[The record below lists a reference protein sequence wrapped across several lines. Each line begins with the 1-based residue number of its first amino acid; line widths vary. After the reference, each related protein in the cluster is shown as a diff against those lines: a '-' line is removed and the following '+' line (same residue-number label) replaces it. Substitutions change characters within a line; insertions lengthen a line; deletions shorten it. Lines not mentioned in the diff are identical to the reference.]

1 MGVDVRFRTDGA
13 VPRHSPDE
21 LFDEVLPARL
31 DAAAD
36 RFAVWLGERRVRP
49 LTVAVGER
57 SWTLDHAAGRITIS
71 RGEHAT
77 KRAIL
82 TDEQV
87 ADLAADLITPMA
99 WLATGELAHIG
110 ARLEHL
116 LDWWIVLRAL
126 LDDTAPHVR
135 GAIELVDAAGEP
147 LDLTRRFSIDDDPAA
162 MADFCER
169 AGYLHIAGVF
179 SEAEMAAVSAE
190 MDAAAPRY
198 VDGDGRSWWATLNDG
213 SDALVR
219 MQGFDRES
227 SAAAAL
233 ADDPRMWR
241 LAALSGDGHR
251 FGVDHHNRIEA
262 LFKPIGVA
270 RGISDVPWHKDCS
283 LGRHSYDCCA
293 LNMGISVTGA
303 DAESGQLRV
312 VAGSHRALIWPAPSL
327 QPGLDLP
334 VVDLAT
340 ETGDVTIHLSCTL
353 HMAQPPVVRGRRVM
367 YTWTALPPRADA
379 PRDARARL
387 GEIRESAS
395 VTVSQPPSPSP
406 AAS

>member
-13 VPRHSPDE
+13 VVRHSPEE
-21 LFDEVLPARL
+21 LFDDIIPARL
-31 DAAAD
+31 AAAGD
-36 RFAVWLGERRVRP
+36 RFAVWLGERHLRA
-49 LTVAVGER
+49 LTVAVGPR
-57 SWTLDHAAGRITIS
+57 SWTLDHADGRITIAG
-71 RGEHAT
+71 GEHAP
-77 KRAIL
+77 KRAVL
-82 TDEQV
+82 TAEQV
-87 ADLAADLITPMA
+87 ADLAADLVTPMA
-99 WLATGELAHIG
+99 WLATGELVDIG

-116 LDWWIVLRAL
+116 LDWWVVLRAL
-126 LDDTAPHVR
+126 LDDATPHVR

-147 LDLTRRFSIDDDPAA
+147 LDLTRRFSIDDDPAV

-198 VDGDGRSWWATLNDG
+198 VEGDGRSWWATLNDG

-227 SAAAAL
+227 PAAAAL
-233 ADDPRMWR
+233 IDDPRMWR
-241 LAALSGDGHR
+241 LAALTGNGHR
-251 FGVDHHNRIEA
+251 FGVGHHNRIEA
-262 LFKPIGVA
+262 LFKPLGVA

-312 VAGSHRALIWPAPSL
+312 VAGSHRALIWPAPTL

-340 ETGDVTIHLSCTL
+340 QTGDVTIHLSCTL
-353 HMAQPPVVRGRRVM
+353 HMAQPPVARPRRVM
-367 YTWTALPPRADA
+367 YTWTGLPERVDA
-379 PRDARARL
+379 QRRARSRL
-387 GEIRESAS
+387 SEIRESAP
-395 VTVSQPPSPSP
+395 VTVSQPPSPAGTGS
-406 AAS
+406 